1 MIAVGQIAELE
12 LKDIVV
18 PYQRRSESGAETEK
32 KQTTVNMAAE
42 RLHCGIV
49 NDARRLPQEPRK
61 IESSPTF
68 AKMFRILH
76 NFTTA
81 NRRRKS
87 DRDGREFQIR
97 CRFVKS
103 PHEIAR
109 RHVGARVKFQFI
121 PWRRHEFD
129 LGPTDIDEKNV
140 VFHRPCPQ
148 PLPTRPSQACAG
160 TALE

>member
-61 IESSPTF
+61 IESSPALPRCFGSFTILPPRTGDGNPIETAENFKF
-68 AKMFRILH
+68 AV
-76 NFTTA
+76 A
-81 NRRRKS
+81 S
-87 DRDGREFQIR
+87 
-97 CRFVKS
+97 
-103 PHEIAR
+103 
-109 RHVGARVKFQFI
+109 
-121 PWRRHEFD
+121 
-129 LGPTDIDEKNV
+129 
-140 VFHRPCPQ
+140 
-148 PLPTRPSQACAG
+148 
-160 TALE
+160 